1 MSRRKPSIAVLYHF
15 FPPDD
20 IVSAV
25 HYGDLCSGLA
35 SRGWQVG
42 VYPCIWSSQES
53 SVRFPA
59 REEWQG
65 VTVKRIWRPNLRQ
78 ASDAGRFLNAAWMI
92 FRWSLL
98 SLTLKPHPDVLL
110 VGTDPILSLSVASVW
125 KLFSPR
131 TKIVHWCY
139 DAYPEAAVA
148 DGLLPPRG
156 LLTRFF
162 AFLMGSAYRKCA
174 LIADLGP
181 CMRALLMR
189 YPSPARRETIVP
201 WAFEEPDKPLPLAIS
216 ERLGVFGDV
225 PLALLYSGSFGRA
238 HSSQEILDLTELLH
252 PYGAKLVFSVRGKR
266 QEELRKEVN
275 LRGAGVEFV
284 PFASPDKLQDR
295 LACADI
301 HVVTL
306 RPGWAGMVVPSKF
319 FGALAAGRPVL
330 FAGSVQSS
338 LALWIREFQ
347 IGWVLTGENVNQ
359 VKEELLSYMNS
370 PEQIDAM
377 QRRCFRVYRE
387 RFLRDAQ
394 INKFDRLLR
403 LLVNGDSLG
412 EAPQWPSG
420 EPRLAV
426 EEPLVLALGVDCQPP
441 TDAMGG

>member
-1 MSRRKPSIAVLYHF
+1 
-15 FPPDD
+15 
-20 IVSAV
+20 
-25 HYGDLCSGLA
+25 
-35 SRGWQVG
+35 
-42 VYPCIWSSQES
+42 
-53 SVRFPA
+53 
-59 REEWQG
+59 
-65 VTVKRIWRPNLRQ
+65 LRQ

-98 SLTLKPHPDVLL
+98 SLTLKPRPDVLL

-148 DGLLPPRG
+148 DGLLPAGG

-189 YPSPARRETIVP
+189 YPSPAKRETIVP
-201 WAFEEPDKPLPLAIS
+201 WAFEEPDEPLPMAIS
-216 ERLGVFGDV
+216 ERRAVFGDV

-238 HSSQEILDLTELLH
+238 HSSQEILDLAELLH
-252 PYGAKLVFSVRGKR
+252 PHGAKLVFSVRGKR
-266 QEELRKEVN
+266 QEQLRKEVDQ
-275 LRGAGVEFV
+275 RGAGIEFV
-284 PFASPDKLQDR
+284 PFASPDTLQDR

-306 RPGWAGMVVPSKF
+306 RAGWAGMVIPSKF

-330 FAGSVQSS
+330 FAGSVHSS
-338 LALWIREFQ
+338 LAFWIREFQ
-347 IGWVLTGENVNQ
+347 IGWVLTTENLHQ
-359 VKEELLSYMNS
+359 VKEQLLSYMNS
-370 PEQIDAM
+370 TEQIEAM

-387 RFLRDAQ
+387 FFLRDLQ
-394 INKFDRLLR
+394 IDKFDRSLR
-403 LLVNGDSLG
+403 SLVTCNCPGNACRCTLRRTAS
-412 EAPQWPSG
+412 
-420 EPRLAV
+420 R
-426 EEPLVLALGVDCQPP
+426 
-441 TDAMGG
+441 GG